1 MDPNTQAPSDQ
12 YLNYPTQEE
21 FLPKPPTEVPQQ
33 DFIPQQQDFIP
44 QQQDFIPQQ
53 QDFTPQQQDFAPQP
67 QGFAPQPQGFAPQ
80 PQGFAPQPQGF
91 VVQPQGFIPQQQ
103 GVMQA
108 QPVYLNQPI
117 QQINPIFPPE
127 PGVTYPQP
135 PMYVVSPVGNQLTPT
150 QNIFNPTIFATTL
163 KSESKII
170 TCPYCQ
176 AVNFTRVDQSCNCG
190 NVCCCLCASL
200 VCWAIFQLARD
211 KDVNCYDAKHYCKKC
226 KQLIY
231 SYSAC

>member
-12 YLNYPTQEE
+12 YPNYPTKEE
-21 FLPKPPTEVPQQ
+21 FIPKPPTNVPQQ
-33 DFIPQQQDFIP
+33 EE
-44 QQQDFIPQQ
+44 
-53 QDFTPQQQDFAPQP
+53 FAPQP

-91 VVQPQGFIPQQQ
+91 APQPQGFIPQQQ

-135 PMYVVSPVGNQLTPT
+135 PMYVVSPVGNQLSPT
-150 QNIFNPTIFATTL
+150 QNIYNPSILATTL

-170 TCPYCQ
+170 TCPYCK
-176 AVNFTRVDQSCNCG
+176 AVNFTKVDQSCNCG
-190 NVCCCLCASL
+190 NVCCCFCTTI
-200 VCWAIFQLARD
+200 VCWAIYQLARD
-211 KDVNCYDAKHYCKKC
+211 KDVNCYDAKHYCTKC
-226 KQLIY
+226 NQLIY